1 MHLRKIPFRMR
12 GLSGEVTVEYGT
24 NDDPLHWGYDVLGM
38 YAPELAKGFP
48 VVQASVSSYPGH
60 GYAADMGW
68 VQVVRY
74 AVFDTDE
81 SVIVFDVPPQLSDT
95 DTPYMAFGVRPT
107 MFDAPSFVDV
117 RNVVWKAD
125 AFLVYTPD
133 AVLTRRL
140 VATCGFRW
148 GYDITDATVAVD
160 PLATA
165 TEEDWRRNL
174 ADLGPRF
181 ATWDF
186 EPAWDGA

>member
-1 MHLRKIPFRMR
+1 MEVTTIPFLMR
-12 GLSGEVTVEYGT
+12 GLIGEVTVEYGT
-24 NDDPLHWGYDVLGM
+24 NDDPVHWGYGLLAT

-48 VVQASVSSYPGH
+48 VVQASVSSCPAH
-60 GYAADMGW
+60 GYGAEMGW

-74 AVFDTDE
+74 TVFDTDE

-117 RNVVWKAD
+117 QNVAWSAD
-125 AFLVYTPD
+125 SFLVYTPD
-133 AVLTRRL
+133 AVLSRHL

-148 GYDITDATVAVD
+148 GYDITDGMVGARALG
-160 PLATA
+160 LATQ
-165 TEEDWRRNL
+165 EDWGRNL
-174 ADLGPRF
+174 GDLRPRF
-181 ATWDF
+181 ASWDF